1 MSRFTLAA
9 AFALLGLVSIN
20 ALAADKPADKPAD
33 PAKPAHVER
42 NAAAFKALD
51 TNSDGFLSKDEFNV
65 GKTGDEL
72 TASQAEFDKLD
83 ADKDGKLT
91 KKEFVTK
98 KHKSEEKK

>member
-1 MSRFTLAA
+1 MPRFTLAT
-9 AFALLGLVSIN
+9 AFALLGLVSMN
-20 ALAADKPADKPAD
+20 ALAADKPAE
-33 PAKPAHVER
+33 PAKPAHAER

-83 ADKDGKLT
+83 TDKDGKLT

-98 KHKSEEKK
+98 KHKPEEKK